1 MGIAQLLVAA
11 LYILTARG
19 MQPDEY
25 GTVVTAIGVGLACA
39 GFIDLGANA
48 YWVRELASQQIAAD
62 ELNARMASRFLIVL
76 AASAATVVGALIIA
90 PEFVATGFLLSS
102 STFAQTSLVPL
113 RAAQRSEAVAWLTVV
128 GRVFSVAVFL
138 GQTSMGIP
146 AGVSLWSSLVLGDVT
161 LTLCALAVTPKD
173 DRPRIRLRSMANP
186 WSGTK
191 WYAVTNLSV
200 SAQQLD
206 LPIVAVLAG
215 SGAAGIYGGVNRW
228 TQPLLVAIGAFASA
242 AAPFMA
248 AEPRLAALRG
258 QLLRASW
265 ILVAAIGL
273 SLGVFVA
280 APWLVTS
287 LLGSSFSNSAP
298 ILRLLALAMLL
309 NCFTQPMLV
318 ALQSRRR
325 DHLAAGIVAAAVVV
339 QLTFVVALT
348 SSLGALAAGIGV
360 LIAQVI
366 ALVGTMICIVVIYRR
381 RSKAPN

>member
-1 MGIAQLLVAA
+1 MN
-11 LYILTARG
+11 TARWSPPSVSDWRA
-19 MQPDEY
+19 PDSL
-25 GTVVTAIGVGLACA
+25 I
-39 GFIDLGANA
+39 
-48 YWVRELASQQIAAD
+48 S
-62 ELNARMASRFLIVL
+62 ARMHTGFESWPANKLRRMSSTPAWPPAFLIVL

-258 QLLRASW
+258 
-265 ILVAAIGL
+265 
-273 SLGVFVA
+273 
-280 APWLVTS
+280 
-287 LLGSSFSNSAP
+287 GSYSVRVGFS
-298 ILRLLALAMLL
+298 
-309 NCFTQPMLV
+309 
-318 ALQSRRR
+318 
-325 DHLAAGIVAAAVVV
+325 
-339 QLTFVVALT
+339 
-348 SSLGALAAGIGV
+348 
-360 LIAQVI
+360 
-366 ALVGTMICIVVIYRR
+366 
-381 RSKAPN
+381 